1 MLATHQ
7 DAETIRPQT
16 TLTER
21 ISHLKT
27 ENKQLM
33 TNRTFRNLNTH
44 PKNKRKTTKC
54 STINKPDSDL
64 TSKPNINLHQDIEL
78 SAAVNASSLTTD
90 RYKSGP
96 WTRPPTLTKLACR
109 RTNEAYTPTRH
120 PRHEGTRRWWRNRS
134 APWCACRPG
143 PGSTAPAW

>member
-1 MLATHQ
+1 MLTAHQ
-7 DAETIRPQT
+7 DAETIRSRT
-16 TLTER
+16 TLAER
-21 ISHLKT
+21 TSSLKA

-33 TNRTFRNLNTH
+33 TNRTSRNLNTH
-44 PKNKRKTTKC
+44 QNNKKKTTKWP
-54 STINKPDSDL
+54 TINKYDSDL

-78 SAAVNASSLTTD
+78 PVASTMYSLTTD

-96 WTRPPTLTKLACR
+96 RTRPPTLTKLACR

-143 PGSTAPAW
+143 RGSVRRAW